1 MAKKT
6 TKKATKKVATKKVA
20 TKKVA
25 TKKVAT
31 KKVATKK
38 VATKKVATKK
48 VATKKVA
55 TKKVAAK
62 KVAAKKAPAKKVAPV
77 KAATKPAPVVLAV
90 GTSAPDFTL
99 LNQDGKEVKLSSLKG
114 QYVVVY
120 FYPRA
125 MTPGCTVQACG
136 LRDAQ
141 LDLKKHG
148 IVVLGL
154 SPDKPAALKKFQE
167 KDHLNFDLLS
177 DLDHSVAAAYGSWGQ
192 KQFMGKVFDGILRQS
207 FLLDKE
213 GKVLHVMTKVD
224 TKTHAQDVLKFY
236 QSL

>member
-1 MAKKT
+1 MV
-6 TKKATKKVATKKVA
+6 KKATKK
-20 TKKVA
+20 
-25 TKKVAT
+25 
-31 KKVATKK
+31 
-38 VATKKVATKK
+38 
-48 VATKKVA
+48 
-55 TKKVAAK
+55 AAK
-62 KVAAKKAPAKKVAPV
+62 KVTKKAPAKKTVKKVTKKAPAKKVTKKAPV
-77 KAATKPAPVVLAV
+77 KKAAKKVTKKAPAKKAVKKVARKVAPSSAPVKKAAPAKAAPAVLAV
-90 GTSAPDFTL
+90 GATAPDFTL

-141 LDLKKHG
+141 LDLKNHG

-167 KDHLNFDLLS
+167 NDHLNFDLLS
-177 DLDHSVAAAYGSWGQ
+177 DLDHSVAAAYGSWGT

-207 FLLDKE
+207 YLLDKE
-213 GKVLHVMTKVD
+213 GKVLHVITKVD

>member
-1 MAKKT
+1 MVKKA
-6 TKKATKKVATKKVA
+6 TKKAAKKVTKKAPAKKAVKKVTKKAPAKKATKKVTKKVTKKAPAKKVTKKVATKK
-20 TKKVA
+20 
-25 TKKVAT
+25 
-31 KKVATKK
+31 
-38 VATKKVATKK
+38 
-48 VATKKVA
+48 
-55 TKKVAAK
+55 
-62 KVAAKKAPAKKVAPV
+62 APAKKAAPVKSAPV
-77 KAATKPAPVVLAV
+77 KAAPAVLAL
-90 GTSAPDFTL
+90 GSAAPDFKL
-99 LNQDGKEVKLSSLKG
+99 LNQDGKEVQLSSLKG

-141 LDLKKHG
+141 LDLKNHG

-167 KDHLNFDLLS
+167 NDHLNFDLLS
-177 DLDHSVAAAYGSWGQ
+177 DLDHSVAAAYGSWGT

-207 FLLDKE
+207 YLLDKE
-213 GKVLHVMTKVD
+213 GKVLHVITKVD

>member
-1 MAKKT
+1 MVKKA
-6 TKKATKKVATKKVA
+6 TKKAAKKVTKKAPAKKAVKKVTKKAPAKKAPKKVTKKVTKKAPAKKVTKKVATKK
-20 TKKVA
+20 
-25 TKKVAT
+25 
-31 KKVATKK
+31 
-38 VATKKVATKK
+38 
-48 VATKKVA
+48 
-55 TKKVAAK
+55 
-62 KVAAKKAPAKKVAPV
+62 APAKKAAPVKSAPV
-77 KAATKPAPVVLAV
+77 KAAPAVLAV
-90 GTSAPDFTL
+90 GSVAPDFKL
-99 LNQDGKEVKLSSLKG
+99 LNQDGKEVQLSSLKG

-141 LDLKKHG
+141 LDLKNHG

-167 KDHLNFDLLS
+167 NDHLNFDLLS
-177 DLDHSVAAAYGSWGQ
+177 DLDHSVAAAYGSWGT

-207 FLLDKE
+207 YLLDKE
-213 GKVLHVMTKVD
+213 GKVLHVITKVD

>member
-1 MAKKT
+1 MVKKA
-6 TKKATKKVATKKVA
+6 TKKATKKVTKKVTKKAPAKKATKKAVKKVTKKAPAKKVTKKAPAKKVTKKVA
-20 TKKVA
+20 TKK
-25 TKKVAT
+25 
-31 KKVATKK
+31 
-38 VATKKVATKK
+38 
-48 VATKKVA
+48 
-55 TKKVAAK
+55 
-62 KVAAKKAPAKKVAPV
+62 APAKKAAAPA
-77 KAATKPAPVVLAV
+77 KAAPAVLAV
-90 GTSAPDFTL
+90 GSAAPDFTL
-99 LNQDGKEVKLSSLKG
+99 LNQDGKEVSLSSLKG
-114 QYVVVY
+114 HYVVVY

-141 LDLKKHG
+141 LDLKNHG

-167 KDHLNFDLLS
+167 NDHLNFDLLS
-177 DLDHSVAAAYGSWGQ
+177 DLDHSVAAAYGSWGT

-207 FLLDKE
+207 YLLDKE

>member
-1 MAKKT
+1 MVKKA
-6 TKKATKKVATKKVA
+6 TKKVTKKVATKKVA

-55 TKKVAAK
+55 TKKVATK
-62 KVAAKKAPAKKVAPV
+62 KSVPAKTTP
-77 KAATKPAPVVLAV
+77 TLLAI
-90 GTSAPDFTL
+90 GNQAPDFTL
-99 LNQDGKEVKLSSLKG
+99 LNQDGKEVSLSSLKG

-136 LRDAQ
+136 LRDAE

-167 KDHLNFDLLS
+167 RDHLNFDLLS
-177 DLDHSVAAAYGSWGQ
+177 DLDHSVAAAYGSWGT

-207 FLLDKE
+207 YLLDKE
-213 GKVLHVMTKVD
+213 GKVLHVITKVD
-224 TKTHAQDVLKFY
+224 TKSHAQDVLKFY

>member
-1 MAKKT
+1 
-6 TKKATKKVATKKVA
+6 
-20 TKKVA
+20 
-25 TKKVAT
+25 
-31 KKVATKK
+31 
-38 VATKKVATKK
+38 
-48 VATKKVA
+48 
-55 TKKVAAK
+55 
-62 KVAAKKAPAKKVAPV
+62 
-77 KAATKPAPVVLAV
+77 
-90 GTSAPDFTL
+90 
-99 LNQDGKEVKLSSLKG
+99 
-114 QYVVVY
+114 
-120 FYPRA
+120 

-141 LDLKKHG
+141 LDLKNHG

-177 DLDHSVAAAYGSWGQ
+177 DLDHSVAAAYGSWGT

-207 FLLDKE
+207 YLLDKE
-213 GKVLHVMTKVD
+213 GKVLHVITKVD